1 MNDQKQ
7 KLGVSGFLPPVASA
21 CLVRAAADARRVAWD
36 NSLRRAKII
45 DAAIRKVKLE
55 YPRYFRAPDDCSC
68 ERQRTG
74 NLRPSTLSVGG
85 RVENVF
91 EEVVRC

>member
-1 MNDQKQ
+1 MNDGKE

-45 DAAIRKVKLE
+45 DAAIEKVRKE
-55 YPRYFRAPDDCSC
+55 FPDYFRSPADCDSQRLGPRDWRGSC
-68 ERQRTG
+68 ERS
-74 NLRPSTLSVGG
+74 L
-85 RVENVF
+85 F
-91 EEVVRC
+91 EC

>member
-1 MNDQKQ
+1 MNDQNK

-55 YPRYFRAPDDCSC
+55 YPRYFRAPMTVAVNDNGRAIGGDDLNA
-68 ERQRTG
+68 RY
-74 NLRPSTLSVGG
+74 
-85 RVENVF
+85 
-91 EEVVRC
+91 